1 MSTSVPD
8 AASTTTDDAASDD
21 TSATRI
27 RADVAAL
34 RDSFA
39 AGATR
44 PLAARLAQ
52 LEALRRGLR
61 VEEPRLARA
70 LAEDLGKSRTESA
83 VTEIGVVNQEIA
95 HTIKHLRSWL
105 RPERLSLGP
114 LLAPVSG
121 ELRRE
126 PLGTTLLISPWNY
139 PVNLTLA
146 PLVAAIAG
154 GNTAIVKPSEVAP
167 ATSAALTHLL
177 RTHLDPAWVRV
188 VEGGV
193 EETTILL
200 EQRFDLIFY
209 TGNGTVGRIVARA
222 AAEHLTPTV
231 LELGGKSPVFVDEG
245 ADLAAVARR
254 IVWGKFTNAGQ
265 TCIAPDYLMATPRTV
280 QRLVPHLR
288 RAVRAL
294 YSGKPAQ
301 SLDFGRMVNRKHF
314 DRVLALID
322 DEKTII
328 GGTAEADAATGYLP
342 PTIMTGV
349 GWDDPVM
356 AEEIFGPVLPILAVS
371 GADEA
376 IARIRAGEKPLTA
389 YVFSPRRAV
398 EERFAEETS
407 SGSLALGFTL
417 AHVGTPG
424 MPFGG
429 VGASGMGAYHGR
441 AGLEAFTHAKPV
453 VRKPLSPDTLKLV
466 QPPYTGVKRTML
478 RRLFR

>member
-1 MSTSVPD
+1 MSTIENEAP
-8 AASTTTDDAASDD
+8 AEQ
-21 TSATRI
+21 
-27 RADVAAL
+27 ADAAL
-34 RDSFA
+34 RTRIDAEVTALRRSFDS
-39 AGATR
+39 GTTR
-44 PLAARLAQ
+44 SLEARLAQ

-61 VEEPRLARA
+61 REEPRLARA
-70 LAEDLGKSRTESA
+70 LAQDLGKSRTESA
-83 VTEIGVVNQEIA
+83 MTEIGVVAQEIA
-95 HTIKHLRSWL
+95 HTAKHLKSWL
-105 RPERLSLGP
+105 KPTPLSLGP
-114 LLAPVSG
+114 MLAPATG
-121 ELRRE
+121 QLRRE
-126 PLGTTLLISPWNY
+126 PLGTTLIISPWNY

-177 RTHLDPAWVRV
+177 RTHLDDEWVRV

-209 TGNGTVGRIVARA
+209 TGNGAVGRIVARA

-245 ADLAAVARR
+245 ADLAVTARR

-265 TCIAPDYLMATPRTV
+265 TCIAPDYLMATPRTL
-280 QRLVPHLR
+280 QRLMPHLR
-288 RAVRAL
+288 RATRTL
-294 YSGKPAQ
+294 YSGAPRR
-301 SLDFGRMVNRKHF
+301 SLDYGRMVSARHF

-322 DEKTII
+322 DEKVIC
-328 GGTAEADAATGYLP
+328 GGTGDADRERRFIP
-342 PTIMTGV
+342 PTIMQDV
-349 GWDDPVM
+349 DWDDAVM
-356 AEEIFGPVLPILAVS
+356 GEEIFGPVLPLLAVS
-371 GADEA
+371 GPDEA
-376 IARIRAGEKPLTA
+376 IARIRSGDKPLTA

-407 SGSLALGFTL
+407 SGSLALGLTL

-429 VGASGMGAYHGR
+429 VGESGMGAYHGR
-441 AGLEAFTHAKPV
+441 AGIEAFTHAKPV
-453 VRKPLSPDTLKLV
+453 VKKPLSPDTLKLV
-466 QPPYTGVKRTML
+466 YPPYRGIKRRLL